1 MKKITVFLCL
11 LMALCLLCACGSQNA
26 PAGSGAADPASSGES
41 ASIEKSPNAAYE
53 AHYYENGVATCI
65 EQFDADRRLLNCEG
79 DISDEYHYYE
89 EYVRNDYAAG
99 MDLSDML
106 AMDGVTYA
114 ECTQVSY
121 QQLNGSGELEP
132 QSTLMAFGYNDAVRL
147 NVIRLYYYVDGMEAP
162 VLVYQVAFDLNEQGD
177 PVHAVKT
184 AGNGEVIFERNYE
197 NTYDENGI
205 LMYSMITGT
214 FYGDVTFQDGVSIR
228 DTLETPVEFES
239 AVEYTLVQ

>member
-11 LMALCLLCACGSQNA
+11 LMALCLLCACGPQNA

-79 DISDEYHYYE
+79 DISDDYHYYE

-106 AMDGVTYA
+106 AMDGVTYG
-114 ECTQVSY
+114 ESTQVYY

-132 QSTLMAFGYNDAVRL
+132 QSTLMAFGYDDAVRL
-147 NVIRLYYYVDGMEAP
+147 RVIRLYYYVDGMEAP
-162 VLVYQVAFDLNEQGD
+162 VLVYQVAFDLNEKGD